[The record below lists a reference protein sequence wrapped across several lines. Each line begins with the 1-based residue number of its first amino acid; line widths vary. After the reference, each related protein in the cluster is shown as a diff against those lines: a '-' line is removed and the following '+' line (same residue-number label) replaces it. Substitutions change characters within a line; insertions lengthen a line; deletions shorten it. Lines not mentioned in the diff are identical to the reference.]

1 MSMDDLPSVKDALV
15 SLSIERSLSEISE
28 AVCENVG
35 NKLYKKYKCYFH
47 DCLEHPDY
55 LVDVLKQVFGDGYI
69 SIVNNINKKLEEF
82 SYQDQIKEF
91 LLVINK

>member
-1 MSMDDLPSVKDALV
+1 MDDLPGVKDALV
-15 SLSIERSLSEISE
+15 SLAIERSLSEISE

-35 NKLYKKYKCYFH
+35 NKLYKKYECYFH
-47 DCLEHPDY
+47 DCLQHPDY
-55 LVDVLKQVFGDGYI
+55 LVDVLKQVFGDGYL